1 MNTTSNHPSHLTRDV
16 FVVRRWRSPV
26 DDLWRG
32 QIVHV
37 GSGQT
42 ACFNSD
48 DELLAY
54 VKRHLQKQ
62 TDESKIRGLR

>member
-1 MNTTSNHPSHLTRDV
+1 MNTPSNHPSYITRDV

-42 ACFNSD
+42 VCFNSD
-48 DELLAY
+48 EELLAHIE
-54 VKRHLQKQ
+54 RHLQKQ
-62 TDESKIRGLR
+62 TNESRIRRLR